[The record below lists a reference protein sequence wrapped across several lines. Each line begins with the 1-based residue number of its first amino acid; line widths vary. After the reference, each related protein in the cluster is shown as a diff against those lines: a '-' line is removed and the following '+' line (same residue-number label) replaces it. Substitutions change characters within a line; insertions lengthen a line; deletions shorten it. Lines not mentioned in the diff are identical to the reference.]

1 LDFIG
6 TNIAIIMRY
15 KIFLKQPVLE
25 EWLTPKGRLTREI
38 QRILK
43 FIQIIFLYVFPIGYI

>member
-1 LDFIG
+1 
-6 TNIAIIMRY
+6 MRY